1 MMNPLL
7 YPIIIP
13 IILGTICSIMPRKVK
28 AVREVL
34 AFIGSAGTF
43 GLVIW
48 LFFQKPLEWT
58 YNDIL
63 ILRLDNLSN
72 FVLLASGL
80 FGFLIALYSIRF
92 MWGKDRLSSYYGS
105 LLWTIGAAC
114 GALLANHLIVL
125 LIFWGFL
132 GITLYLLVLTGGD
145 ISASAAKKTLVI
157 VGGSDALILLGIGL
171 LYVLSSTFEMNHI
184 LIPFD
189 GVHAYIAFILL
200 ALGAFAKAG
209 AMPLHT
215 WIPDVAEAAPIPITA
230 YLPAALDK
238 LLGIYLLGRMVLDL
252 FAKSIEM
259 NLFLMI
265 IGAITIIAAVMMA
278 LIQHDLRRL
287 LAYHAVSQVGYMVLG
302 LGTGNPVGIAGGL
315 FHMLNHSIYKACL
328 FLSGGAVQHRTGTT
342 DLDEL
347 GGLGKM
353 MPMTFIS
360 FLIAA
365 FAISGIPP
373 FNGFVSKWMVYQGLV
388 EMGSMGDKLWIVW
401 LVAAMFGSG
410 LTLASFMKL
419 THTTFLGVPSKLVNS
434 KKVKEVG
441 FGMVVPMLVLALLCV
456 VFGIFA
462 YSIPLKN
469 FLYPSVPGIS
479 YVGIWNPGLAT
490 IMIILGLV
498 IGFLIYLAGNIKG
511 VREAESFI
519 GGESIPVEERVSGTG
534 FYNTI
539 RETGGIHGIYNWAEA
554 KLFDIYDQGSR
565 LSFGLAGLFQRFH
578 TGILTSYTMWVF
590 MGLIVLLIVLMGR

>member
-1 MMNPLL
+1 MNPLL
-7 YPIIIP
+7 YPIVIP
-13 IILGTICSIMPRKVK
+13 IILGTICVLIPRKVK
-28 AVREVL
+28 LIREFL
-34 AFIGSAGTF
+34 ALVGSAGTF
-43 GLVIW
+43 GWVIW
-48 LFFQKPLEWT
+48 LFTQKPLDWT
-58 YNDIL
+58 YNGSL
-63 ILRLDNLSN
+63 LFRLDDLSS
-72 FVLLASGL
+72 FILMASGL
-80 FGFLIALYSIRF
+80 FGFLITVYSIRF
-92 MWGKDRLSSYYGS
+92 MQGKEKLSTYYGS

-145 ISASAAKKTLVI
+145 AAAPAAKKTLVI
-157 VGGSDALILLGIGL
+157 IGASDALILLGIGFI
-171 LYVLSSTFEMNHI
+171 YVLTSSFEMNKI
-184 LIPFD
+184 LMPFD
-189 GVHAYIAFILL
+189 GTLVYFAFILL

-215 WIPDVAEAAPIPITA
+215 WIPDVAETAPIPITA

-238 LLGIYLLGRMVLDL
+238 LLGIYLLGRMCLNL
-252 FAKSIEM
+252 FEMSGGM

-265 IGAITIIAAVMMA
+265 VGAVTIIAAVMMA

-302 LGTGNPVGIAGGL
+302 IGTGNPIGIAGGL

-342 DLDEL
+342 DLDKL
-347 GGLGKM
+347 GGLGKR
-353 MPMTFIS
+353 MPLTFIS

-365 FAISGIPP
+365 FAISGVPP

-388 EMGSMGDKLWIVW
+388 ELGTSGDKLWIIW

-419 THTTFLGVPSKLVNS
+419 THTTFLGVPSKLTS
-434 KKVKEVG
+434 SDKVKEVG
-441 FGMVVPMLVLALLCV
+441 FGMTFPMMVLALLCV

-462 YSIPLKN
+462 FSIPLKH
-469 FLYPSVPGIS
+469 FLLPSVPGIS
-479 YVGIWNPGLAT
+479 YLGLWAPGLAT
-490 IMIILGLV
+490 IMILLGLFV
-498 IGFLIYLAGNIKG
+498 GFLIYLAGNLKG
-511 VREAESFI
+511 IREADTFI
-519 GGESIPVEERVSGTG
+519 GGERLPVEARVTGTG

-539 RETGGIHGIYNWAEA
+539 REMGGLQRIYNWAEA
-554 KLFDIYDQGSR
+554 KFFDIYDQGSR
-565 LSFGLAGLFQRFH
+565 FALSVAGLFQKAH
-578 TGILTSYTMWVF
+578 TGVLTTYMMWVF
-590 MGLIVLLIVLMGR
+590 IGMVVLLVVLMGS